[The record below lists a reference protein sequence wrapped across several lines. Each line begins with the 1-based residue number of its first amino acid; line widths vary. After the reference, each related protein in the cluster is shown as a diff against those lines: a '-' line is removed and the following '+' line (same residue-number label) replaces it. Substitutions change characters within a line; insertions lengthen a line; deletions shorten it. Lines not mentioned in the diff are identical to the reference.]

1 MCILACHGDK
11 SWRHQSGSFS
21 VPLSPV
27 LWISSFFLFLGEID
41 AIREIGLGCPGIG
54 ESLALGPLAQ
64 LLEPK
69 ASVFHF
75 QLIVINYQVEML
87 FQ

>member
-1 MCILACHGDK
+1 
-11 SWRHQSGSFS
+11 
-21 VPLSPV
+21 
-27 LWISSFFLFLGEID
+27 LFLGEID

-75 QLIVINYQVEML
+75 QLIVIK
-87 FQ
+87 

>member
-11 SWRHQSGSFS
+11 SCRHQSGSFS

-27 LWISSFFLFLGEID
+27 LWILCFFLFLGGID
-41 AIREIGLGCPGIG
+41 AIREIGLGCPGVG
-54 ESLALGPLAQ
+54 ERLALGPLAQ

-75 QLIVINYQVEML
+75 QLIVIK
-87 FQ
+87 